1 MKGQKEEPP
10 GTKGKFNFNHIGK
23 SATKRI
29 RMAYRAIIR
38 LSLKAAI
45 KLITTD
51 SVRIGWVISRLREH
65 VLQRDASDVLI
76 LAIVQQQA

>member
-23 SATKRI
+23 SAIKRI
-29 RMAYRAIIR
+29 RMAYGAIIR

-51 SVRIGWVISRLREH
+51 SVRIVWVISRLGGMYCK
-65 VLQRDASDVLI
+65 RDASDVLI